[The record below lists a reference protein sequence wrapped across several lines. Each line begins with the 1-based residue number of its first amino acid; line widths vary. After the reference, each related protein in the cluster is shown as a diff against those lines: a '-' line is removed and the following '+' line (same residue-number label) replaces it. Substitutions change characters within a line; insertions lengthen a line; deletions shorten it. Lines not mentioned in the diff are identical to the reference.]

1 VLTLLKKFSFSSLLK
16 SLAILFIILSLFQPW
31 WIFIGSSAIPPAE
44 RITTMYVNPGLM
56 IKTNKYHGDTT
67 FEIAE
72 IPDIALMFFGTIIP
86 FAFLVCLLFI
96 FAILLKRTTKK
107 QYALLLSIVGV
118 VLLCIM
124 LSSFYFVTTK
134 LAETSIGP
142 VQGEGALTFSFESE
156 EIIMQSSWGF
166 STGFYF
172 IFIAV
177 IVAVISLLIDIRIKA
192 MQKKKLLSPQN

>member
-1 VLTLLKKFSFSSLLK
+1 
-16 SLAILFIILSLFQPW
+16 
-31 WIFIGSSAIPPAE
+31 
-44 RITTMYVNPGLM
+44 M
-56 IKTNKYHGDTT
+56 IKTIKYYGDTT

-72 IPDIALMFFGTIIP
+72 IPDQVLMFLGAIVPLAILTCLI
-86 FAFLVCLLFI
+86 LV
-96 FAILLKRTTKK
+96 FAILLKRTKKK
-107 QYALLLSIVGV
+107 QYALLLSIIGV
-118 VLLCIM
+118 VLLCIL

-134 LAETSIGP
+134 LTEASIGA

-156 EIIMQSSWGF
+156 EVIMQSSWGF

-177 IVAVISLLIDIRIKA
+177 IVAVIALLIDIRIKV